1 MLTLCR
7 LGLPPPCSSGAHRW
21 IGFLRT
27 LPTAQH
33 QLHPHRLTTTGRGQ
47 RRQQATRDRLGT
59 VAGQGRPSATADVQM
74 SDGHRAVGAKVI
86 TEQLGVGC
94 SHARL
99 PNQSHPRQVRQGQ
112 GLDIAQGARQ
122 GPDPPVHRASTAD
135 EFAGHHRA
143 AWQRGHRSEEGLHP
157 GLIHRH
163 RQL

>member
-7 LGLPPPCSSGAHRW
+7 LGLPPPRSGGAHRW

-33 QLHPHRLTTTGRGQ
+33 QLHPHRLTPMSCGQ
-47 RRQQATRDRLGT
+47 RRQQAARDRLGT
-59 VAGQGRPSATADVQM
+59 VAGQGCSSATADVQM
-74 SDGHRAVGAKVI
+74 SDGHRAIGADVI

-94 SHARL
+94 SHTRL
-99 PNQSHPRQVRQGQ
+99 PNQPHPRQVRQGQ
-112 GLDIAQGARQ
+112 GLDIAQCARQ
-122 GPDPPVHRASTAD
+122 SADPPAHRASTAD

-143 AWQRGHRSEEGLHP
+143 TWQRGHRSEESLHP
-157 GLIHRH
+157 SLIHRY